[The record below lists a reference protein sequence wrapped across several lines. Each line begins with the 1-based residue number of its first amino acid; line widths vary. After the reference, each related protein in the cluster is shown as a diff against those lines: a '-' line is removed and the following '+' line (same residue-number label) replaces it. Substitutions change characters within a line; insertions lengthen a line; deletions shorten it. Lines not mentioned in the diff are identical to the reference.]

1 MKSVKLKLIFM
12 FTLVILVVVSALG
25 ITTITFES
33 KNLLKDARYS
43 LETLA
48 QSHARSVATQIESEM
63 RYVDALAQNSM
74 ITDGTVSMAE
84 KSAYYKAEAE
94 RMGYVL
100 FAYAD
105 LTGKATLLDG
115 TYQNNDVADR
125 EFFQKAKAGELAC
138 SDLMFSKLDG
148 KPVVV
153 FAAPVRMHNRVVG
166 VLYGRKDGLM
176 LSDIGGSIA
185 YKNTGYGYIINHQGT
200 IVGHQ
205 DREMVLTQY
214 NIPEQAQA
222 DAALNP
228 LSAFTTRMIEEGG
241 TGSGEYYFKGVDKIA
256 GYAPIAGS
264 PWIMVLTAERSEVLE
279 EVTRLTQLLL
289 LLCGVMLVLGVAATY
304 FVSAQIAN
312 PIKKITAAAQRIAD
326 GHFDAAIAVKGRDE
340 IGQLAQAFGLTINQL
355 VNYQGYIDEISASL
369 LAVSEGDLAI
379 ALQRDYTGQFAK
391 LKENMQAMLDNLNAT
406 MTKINQSAAQVD
418 SGADQVSMG
427 SQALSQGAT
436 EQAGAIQQLSASLE
450 EVTEQIKQ
458 NAENAK
464 QAHGKANYA
473 GQELRSS
480 NNKMEDT
487 VAAMAQIESKS
498 VEISKIIKVID
509 DIAFQTNILALNAAV
524 EAARAGEAGK
534 GFAVVADEV
543 RNLAGKSAE
552 AARSTTVLIE
562 ETIAAVKN
570 GSNTSAATA
579 KSLAQSAQETQAAIA
594 LIDRIAQATQEQAT
608 AIVQINQGVE
618 QISSVVQTNA
628 ATAQQSAAASEE
640 LSSQANLLE
649 ALIARFKLKAGE
661 WMDTQAPALPQSEES
676 APPDLAGAPL
686 DSKYF

>member
-1 MKSVKLKLIFM
+1 MKSVKLKLIVM

-33 KNLLKDARYS
+33 KNLLADARYN

-48 QSHARSVATQIESEM
+48 QAHAQNVATQIQAEM

-74 ITDGTVSMAE
+74 ITDSTVSIAE
-84 KSAYYKAEAE
+84 KSNFFRTEAE
-94 RMGYVL
+94 RMNYEL
-100 FAYAD
+100 FAYTD
-105 LTGKATLLDG
+105 LNGKATLLDG
-115 TYQNNDVADR
+115 SMGTNDVSDR
-125 EFFQKAKAGELAC
+125 AFFQQAKAGELAC

-148 KPVVV
+148 EPVVI
-153 FAAPVRMHNRVVG
+153 FAAPVRVNNRVVG

-176 LSDIGGSIA
+176 LSDISGSIG
-185 YKNTGYGYIINHQGT
+185 YKNTGYGYVMNDQTT
-200 IVGHQ
+200 IVGHK
-205 DREMVLTQY
+205 DTDMVLTQY
-214 NIPEQAQA
+214 NIAQQAQA
-222 DAALNP
+222 DSALIP
-228 LSAFTTRMIEEGG
+228 LSDFSTRMIEQGG
-241 TGSGEYYFKGVDKIA
+241 TGSGDYYFKGVDKIA

-279 EVTRLTQLLL
+279 EVAALSQLLL
-289 LLCGVMLVLGVAATY
+289 LLCLVILVLGVAATY

-312 PIKKITAAAQRIAD
+312 PIKKITGVAKQIAD
-326 GHFDAAIAVKGRDE
+326 GNFNVSLAVKSKDE
-340 IGQLAQAFGLTINQL
+340 IGQLAQAFGLTIDQL

-369 LAVSEGDLAI
+369 LAVSQGDLTVE
-379 ALQRDYTGQFAK
+379 LQREYTGQFEK
-391 LKENMQAMLDNLNAT
+391 LKENMQAMLGNLNAT
-406 MTKINQSAAQVD
+406 MTRISESALQVD
-418 SGADQVSMG
+418 SGSDQVSTG
-427 SQALSQGAT
+427 AQALSQGAT
-436 EQAGAIQQLSASLE
+436 EQASAIEELSASLE
-450 EVTEQIKQ
+450 EVTAQIKQ

-464 QAHGKANYA
+464 MAHGKADFA
-473 GQELRSS
+473 GEELRSS
-480 NNKMEDT
+480 NEKMKET
-487 VAAMAQIESKS
+487 VAAMAQIADKS
-498 VEISKIIKVID
+498 AEISKIIKVID

-552 AARSTTVLIE
+552 AAKSTTVLIE

-570 GSNTSAATA
+570 GSNTSEATA

-594 LIDRIAQATQEQAT
+594 LIDKIAQATQEQAT

-640 LSSQANLLE
+640 LSSQADLLE
-649 ALIARFKLKAGE
+649 GLIARFKLKNGKAADAIDFE
-661 WMDTQAPALPQSEES
+661 LPQGEES
-676 APPDLAGAPL
+676 APTEVAGRS